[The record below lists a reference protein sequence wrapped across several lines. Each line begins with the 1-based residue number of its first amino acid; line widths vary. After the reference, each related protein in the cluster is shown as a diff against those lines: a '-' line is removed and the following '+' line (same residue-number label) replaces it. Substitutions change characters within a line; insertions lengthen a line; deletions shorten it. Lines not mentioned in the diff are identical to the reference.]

1 MPKKLE
7 RKELAPAPGAQR
19 KSTIGTAIERLNA
32 SEPAASAGVKK
43 LSVSLPPTL
52 RREVRQIAFDCDCSE
67 TSVVEI
73 ALRRLF
79 EAPDVRDILLSH
91 GSRYRRNA

>member
-1 MPKKLE
+1 MPKKIE
-7 RKELAPAPGAQR
+7 RRELAPVPGSHRQ
-19 KSTIGTAIERLNA
+19 STVSTAIERLNA
-32 SEPAASAGVKK
+32 SEPSGGGVKK

-79 EAPDVRDILLSH
+79 EEPDVRSILVAS
-91 GSRYRRNA
+91 GSRYRRSQ

>member
-1 MPKKLE
+1 MPKKIE
-7 RKELAPAPGAQR
+7 RRELAPVPGSQR
-19 KSTIGTAIERLNA
+19 ESTVSTAIERLNA
-32 SEPAASAGVKK
+32 SEPASGVKK
-43 LSVSLPPTL
+43 LSVSLPPAL

-79 EAPDVRDILLSH
+79 EIPDVREVLLSH
-91 GSRYRRNA
+91 GSRYRRSQ

>member
-1 MPKKLE
+1 MPKKIE
-7 RKELAPAPGAQR
+7 RRELAPVPGSQR
-19 KSTIGTAIERLNA
+19 QSTVSTAIERLNA
-32 SEPAASAGVKK
+32 NEPVGGVKK
-43 LSVSLPPTL
+43 LSVSLPPAL

-79 EAPDVRDILLSH
+79 EEPEARSILVSH
-91 GSRYRRNA
+91 GSRYRRSQ

>member
-1 MPKKLE
+1 MPKKIE

-19 KSTIGTAIERLNA
+19 ESTIGTAIERLNA
-32 SEPAASAGVKK
+32 SEPAAGVKK
-43 LSVSLPPTL
+43 LSVSLPPIL

-73 ALRRLF
+73 ALRRLL
-79 EAPDVRDILLSH
+79 ETPDVRNILLSH
-91 GSRYRRNA
+91 GSRYRRNP

>member
-1 MPKKLE
+1 MPKKIE
-7 RKELAPAPGAQR
+7 RRELAPAPGPHR
-19 KSTIGTAIERLNA
+19 ESTVSTAIERLNA
-32 SEPAASAGVKK
+32 SEPAGGVKK

-79 EAPDVRDILLSH
+79 EAPDVRNILVSH
-91 GSRYRRNA
+91 GSRYRRNP

>member
-1 MPKKLE
+1 MPKKIE
-7 RKELAPAPGAQR
+7 RRELAPAPGVQR
-19 KSTIGTAIERLNA
+19 ESSVSTAIERLNA
-32 SEPAASAGVKK
+32 SESGGGVKK
-43 LSVSLPPTL
+43 LSVSLPPAL

-73 ALRRLF
+73 ALRRLL
-79 EAPDVRDILLSH
+79 EGPDARSILTSQ

>member
-1 MPKKLE
+1 MPKKIE

-19 KSTIGTAIERLNA
+19 ESTIGAAIERLNA
-32 SEPAASAGVKK
+32 SEPAAGVKK

-73 ALRRLF
+73 ALRRLL

-91 GSRYRRNA
+91 GSRYRRNP